1 MSGAASTVAQQS
13 EERGWI
19 RCARTT
25 ALLSRLQN
33 VIEDAVTA
41 DDPQL
46 KVMALHLIR
55 RGGKR
60 LRPALLMLCG
70 TFGEARD
77 QQLLQAAAALELMH
91 VASLYHDDIM
101 DRAPMRRGGM
111 STNAR
116 WGTPQAAFA
125 GTWLFARACEL
136 WAAFG
141 AGPNELTSRMAV
153 DLCRGQLSEMEHA
166 FDTDTDEATHLNI
179 IRLKTASLFA
189 LPCEL
194 GAVLGGCS
202 DDVAHVLARFG
213 VALGLAFQLADDV
226 LDLAGD
232 TEQIGKLAGK
242 DLREGIYSMAV
253 LHALASH
260 EQGSA
265 LRDLLDRVAM
275 GQDDVRQALTL
286 LRDSG
291 AVDYAR
297 SCAEHHAEDARA
309 ALRMLPPGDATD
321 SLHALTYLAVNRV
334 S

>member
-1 MSGAASTVAQQS
+1 MSGAASNGAPPP

-25 ALLSRLQN
+25 ALLSRLQG

-46 KVMALHLIR
+46 RVMALHLIR

-70 TFGEARD
+70 TYGESRD
-77 QQLLQAAAALELMH
+77 QQLLQAAAALEFMH

-116 WGTPQAAFA
+116 WGSPQAAFA

-136 WAAFG
+136 WATFG
-141 AGPNELTSRMAV
+141 SVPNELTSRMAV

-166 FDTDTDEATHLNI
+166 FDTDTDEATHLDI
-179 IRLKTASLFA
+179 IGLKTASLFA
-189 LPCEL
+189 LPCRL
-194 GAVLGGCS
+194 GAVLCDCPDHIADALTS
-202 DDVAHVLARFG
+202 YG

-232 TEQIGKLAGK
+232 SEQIGKLAGK

-253 LHALASH
+253 LHALGSSDV
-260 EQGSA
+260 GSA
-265 LRDLLDRVAM
+265 LRDLLDRVVM
-275 GQDDVRQALTL
+275 GDDEVRRALTL
-286 LRDSG
+286 LRESG

-297 SCAEHHAEDARA
+297 RCAEQHAEDARA
-309 ALRMLPPGDATD
+309 ALAILPPGEATD
-321 SLHALTYLAVNRV
+321 SLHALTYLAVSRV

>member
-1 MSGAASTVAQQS
+1 M
-13 EERGWI
+13 
-19 RCARTT
+19 T
-25 ALLSRLQN
+25 A
-33 VIEDAVTA
+33 EDA
-41 DDPQL
+41 QL

-70 TFGEARD
+70 TYGESRD

-101 DRAPMRRGGM
+101 DRAPMRRGGV

-116 WGTPQAAFA
+116 WGSPQAAFA

-136 WAAFG
+136 WASFG
-141 AGPNELTSRMAV
+141 AVPNELTSRMAV
-153 DLCRGQLSEMEHA
+153 DLCRGQLNEMEHA
-166 FDTDTDEATHLNI
+166 FDTDAHEATHLNI
-179 IRLKTASLFA
+179 IALKTGSLFA
-189 LPCEL
+189 LPCRL

-202 DDVAHVLARFG
+202 DQVTDALTRYG
-213 VALGLAFQLADDV
+213 VALGLAFQLADDL
-226 LDLAGD
+226 LDLTAD
-232 TEQIGKLAGK
+232 TAQIGKLAGK
-242 DLREGIYSMAV
+242 DLREGIYSLAV
-253 LHALASH
+253 LHALRSPH
-260 EQGSA
+260 ESPA

-275 GQDDVRQALTL
+275 GDDEVQQALGL
-286 LRDSG
+286 LRESG

-297 SCAEHHAEDARA
+297 QRATQHAEDARA
-309 ALRMLPPGDATD
+309 ALTTLPPGDARD